1 MSQPRS
7 RILIGLCLVVAAT
20 LVGGA
25 LGEKL
30 PAGAD
35 RDMPSL
41 DEYADILTTLSD
53 WAPEAV
59 APDNPETLAKHEQ
72 ALAAKPNPDWEAKTV
87 GKSALRWCSPRYIRD
102 SAMARGSR

>member
-35 RDMPSL
+35 RDTPSL

-53 WAPEAV
+53 WAPE
-59 APDNPETLAKHEQ
+59 PSRPTRSST
-72 ALAAKPNPDWEAKTV
+72 PRST
-87 GKSALRWCSPRYIRD
+87 GCSPAWTPTRPFSSPTSTRP
-102 SAMARGSR
+102 

>member
-7 RILIGLCLVVAAT
+7 RILIGLCLLVAAT

-30 PAGAD
+30 PAGVD

-41 DEYADILTTLSD
+41 DEYADILTTISD
-53 WAPEAV
+53 WAWRRNRLTADALPSRRSGE
-59 APDNPETLAKHEQ
+59 PDIDLVP
-72 ALAAKPNPDWEAKTV
+72 AART
-87 GKSALRWCSPRYIRD
+87 
-102 SAMARGSR
+102 